1 MATPGTD
8 NPRDEV
14 RRRRAVAQ
22 RLHRPP
28 VDGVADLVHGLL
40 AVQAQDVRA
49 YPHALRARATGLT
62 MADLDAAR
70 ERGEVVV
77 TWLMRGTLHLV
88 AARDVGWLH
97 ALTAGRQTTSGERRL
112 RQLGV
117 AEVADR
123 AVALLEE
130 VLADGAPHT
139 RAELTGRLV
148 GIGVPERGQA
158 AIHLLGLAARRRAC
172 VLGPA
177 VDGEPAYVS
186 WPAWLGDAEAPVDD
200 PHAELA
206 RRYLAAHG
214 PATDADLATW
224 SGLPLRDVRAGLRA
238 MGDELVSEPDGLLA
252 LRRSVPDESPPLP
265 PRLLPAFDPYLLG
278 WRDRTFA
285 VDPAHATAV
294 APGGGVIRA
303 TVAVDGRLVGTW
315 RGSRQNGELRVVLEP
330 FESLDGD
337 VESALGEEA
346 AEAAA
351 FEA

>member
-1 MATPGTD
+1 MVVGGD
-8 NPRDEV
+8 RNDV

-28 VDGVADLVHGLL
+28 VSGVGELVRGLL

-49 YPHALRARATGLT
+49 YPHALRARATGLA

-88 AARDVGWLH
+88 NAEDAAWLH
-97 ALTAGRQTTSGERRL
+97 ALTAGRQATSGERRL

-123 AVALLEE
+123 AVE
-130 VLADGAPHT
+130 VVDEALADGAPHT
-139 RAELTGRLV
+139 RAELTERLA
-148 GIGVPERGQA
+148 GIGVPAQGQA
-158 AIHLLGLAARRRAC
+158 AIHLLGLAARRQVC

-177 VDGEPAYVS
+177 VGGEPAYVS
-186 WPAWLGDAEAPVDD
+186 WRAWLGDADVPVDD

-238 MGDELVSEPDGLLA
+238 IGDELVSEPDGLLA
-252 LRRSVPDESPPLP
+252 LRGPMPDESPPLP
-265 PRLLPAFDPYLLG
+265 ARLLPAFDPYLLG
-278 WRDRTFA
+278 WHDRTFA
-285 VDPAHATAV
+285 VDPAHATKV
-294 APGGGVIRA
+294 APGGGVVKA
-303 TVAVDGRLVGTW
+303 SAAVDGRLVATW
-315 RGSRQNGELRVVLEP
+315 RTSRQSGALRVTLEP
-330 FESLDGD
+330 FEPLDGD
-337 VESALGEEA
+337 VEAALGEDA
-346 AEAAA
+346 AEAGR
-351 FEA
+351 FES

>member
-1 MATPGTD
+1 MTPG
-8 NPRDEV
+8 EV

-28 VDGVADLVHGLL
+28 VGGVTDLVRGLL

-49 YPHALRARATGLT
+49 YPHALRARATGLA

-70 ERGEVVV
+70 ASGEVVV

-97 ALTAGRQTTSGERRL
+97 ALTAGRQSTSGKRRL

-117 AEVADR
+117 VDVAER
-123 AVALLEE
+123 AVELVDDA
-130 VLADGAPHT
+130 LADGAPHT
-139 RAELTGRLV
+139 RAELTGRLA
-148 GIGVPERGQA
+148 GIGVPARGQA
-158 AIHLLGLAARRRAC
+158 AIHLLGLAARRRVC

-186 WPAWLGDAEAPVDD
+186 WRAWVGDGEVPVDD
-200 PHAELA
+200 PLVELA

-238 MGDELVSEPDGLLA
+238 IGDELVSETDGLLA

-285 VDPAHATAV
+285 VDPVHATAV
-294 APGGGVIRA
+294 APGGGVVRA

-315 RGSRQNGELRVVLEP
+315 RASRSGGRLRVALEP

-337 VESALGEEA
+337 VEEALREEA
-346 AEAAA
+346 VEASR
-351 FEA
+351 FEG